1 MSPMETI
8 DTVVIGAGQAG
19 LAVSRCLA
27 SAGREHVVLDRGAV
41 GQRWRERWQAQRLL
55 TPNWMSRLPF
65 WSYRGDDPD
74 GFRAFPELVGYLEDY
89 AASFDAPVRPGT
101 TVESVTLAPGA
112 GARCAAGFPAGLAG
126 TTGARRAGGAAAARR
141 GPTARFV
148 VSTDRGGF
156 HARSIVVAAGA
167 CDEPAVPERLAGALG
182 GVHQLHAA
190 DYRGASG
197 LPAGGVLV
205 VGASSSGL
213 QVAEDA
219 ARAGRQ
225 VTISVGEHRRLPRA
239 YRGMDIWWWLDR
251 LGTLDRSVEDLP
263 DTEAARRE
271 PSSQLVAGRDLDLAL
286 LADAGVRLV
295 GRLRA
300 ASGHRVEFADDLA
313 DTTGAADA
321 RMRGILEQIERNVRG
336 TGLTTELTAPEPFRP
351 VVTPPAPTG
360 LDLNAAGIGTV
371 VWATGYRHPYPWL
384 QVPEV
389 RDAAGRIRQR
399 GGVTP
404 RPGLYVVGLPFLARR
419 NSHFLDGVRHDAR
432 AVVTHLCLGQI
443 PWQRVGGRMDGVP
456 RR

>member
-1 MSPMETI
+1 METI

-19 LAVSRCLA
+19 LAVSRCLT
-27 SAGREHVVLDRGAV
+27 SAGREHLVLDRGAV
-41 GQRWRERWQAQRLL
+41 GQRWRDRWQAQRLL

-65 WSYRGDDPD
+65 WSYQGDDPD
-74 GFRAFPELVGYLEDY
+74 GFRGFPELVGYLEDY
-89 AASFDAPVRPGT
+89 AASFDAPVQAGT
-101 TVESVTLAPGA
+101 AVESVTLAPGA
-112 GARCAAGFPAGLAG
+112 PARHTAG
-126 TTGARRAGGAAAARR
+126 TAGAHRAARARR
-141 GPTARFV
+141 GGRGGAGAARPGPPSRFV
-148 VSTDRGGF
+148 VSTDQGGF
-156 HARSIVVAAGA
+156 QARNVVVAAGA
-167 CDEPAVPERLAGALG
+167 CDEPVIPAGLAGALR

-219 ARAGRQ
+219 VRAGRP

-251 LGTLDRSVEDLP
+251 LGILDRSVEDLP
-263 DTEAARRE
+263 PDEQGHRE
-271 PSSQLVAGRDLDLAL
+271 PSLQLVAGRDLDLAL

-300 ASGHRVEFADDLA
+300 ASGYRVEFCDDLA
-313 DTTGAADA
+313 GTTRAADA
-321 RMRGILEQIERNVRG
+321 RMRRILDRIEANVRG
-336 TGLTTELTAPEPFRP
+336 SGFAAELDDPEPFRP
-351 VVTPPAPTG
+351 VDAAPAPTH
-360 LDLNAAGIGTV
+360 LDLKAAGIGTV
-371 VWATGYRHPYPWL
+371 VWATGYRHTYPWL
-384 QVPEV
+384 QVPGV
-389 RDAAGRIRQR
+389 RDATGRIRQS
-399 GGVTP
+399 GGVTA
-404 RPGLYVVGLPFLARR
+404 RPGLYVVGLPFLTRR

-443 PWQRVGGRMDGVP
+443 PWPRAGRSVDGAT